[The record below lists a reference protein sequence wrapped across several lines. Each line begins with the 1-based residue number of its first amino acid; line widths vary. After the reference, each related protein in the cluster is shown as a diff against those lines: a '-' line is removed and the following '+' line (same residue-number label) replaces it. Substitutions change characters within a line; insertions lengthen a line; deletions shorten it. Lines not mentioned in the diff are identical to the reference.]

1 MRAVAVTANAIRH
14 TGDSRF
20 FVICMA
26 EVKMWRYWQWHQG
39 LPVAALGRDVDV
51 GGSHTGMLPAD
62 TSLDASF
69 RLVHAA

>member
-1 MRAVAVTANAIRH
+1 MGRIER
-14 TGDSRF
+14 
-20 FVICMA
+20 
-26 EVKMWRYWQWHQG
+26 WRYWQWHQG
-39 LPVAALGRDVDV
+39 LQVAALGRDVDV